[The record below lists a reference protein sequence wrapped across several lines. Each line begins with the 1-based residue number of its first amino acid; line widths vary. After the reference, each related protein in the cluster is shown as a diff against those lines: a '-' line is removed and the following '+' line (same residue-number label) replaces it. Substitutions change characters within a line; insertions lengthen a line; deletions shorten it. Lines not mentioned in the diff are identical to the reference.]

1 MINEC
6 KTYCD
11 VLELVLASR
20 GDTDF
25 LPAHKNT
32 ADRQQRCGAESHA
45 PASTLPSRNGMLDFY
60 IVHANVAKYPYL
72 SGSVLSN

>member
-1 MINEC
+1 MINEG

-11 VLELVLASR
+11 VLELVLEVASR

-32 ADRQQRCGAESHA
+32 ADRQQRCGAEAHA
-45 PASTLPSRNGMLDFY
+45 AASTLTSRNWMLD
-60 IVHANVAKYPYL
+60 I
-72 SGSVLSN
+72 

>member
-1 MINEC
+1 MINEG

-11 VLELVLASR
+11 VLVLASR

-32 ADRQQRCGAESHA
+32 ADRQQRRGAESESHA
-45 PASTLPSRNGMLDFY
+45 PVSTLTSRNWMLDIY
-60 IVHANVAKYPYL
+60 IVHAI
-72 SGSVLSN
+72 

>member
-1 MINEC
+1 MINEG

-11 VLELVLASR
+11 VLELVLLVASR

-45 PASTLPSRNGMLDFY
+45 PASTLTSRNWMLDFY
-60 IVHANVAKYPYL
+60 IVHAI
-72 SGSVLSN
+72 